1 MIVSIDITEKRK
13 EKVRIQFS
21 RYEIDE
27 LLIMIQNKLK
37 QTTNP
42 CEKETLTNLH
52 NKLIK
57 K

>member
-1 MIVSIDITEKRK
+1 MIIDITEKRK